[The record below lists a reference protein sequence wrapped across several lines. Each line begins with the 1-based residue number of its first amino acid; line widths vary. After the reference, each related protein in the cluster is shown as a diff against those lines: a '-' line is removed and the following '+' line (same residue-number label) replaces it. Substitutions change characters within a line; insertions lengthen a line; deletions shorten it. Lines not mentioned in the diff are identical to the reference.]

1 VEGGLAAFF
10 FWHPTGDHALR
21 SGSVMLAVRM
31 SSVRRFL
38 MRIVMWT
45 LRFMLFFILFG
56 FAVKND
62 QFVTLNFF
70 FGQAWEMPLVFVI
83 LAAFAAG
90 AILGVTATFAS
101 LLRKRREIGRLK
113 RDLVKV
119 EKSQASAAS
128 AATAGGVIKAG

>member
-1 VEGGLAAFF
+1 
-10 FWHPTGDHALR
+10 
-21 SGSVMLAVRM
+21 
-31 SSVRRFL
+31 

-119 EKSQASAAS
+119 EKGQVSAAS
-128 AATAGGVIKAG
+128 ATTAGGVIKAG